1 MHHDI
6 TNCIQNDKEFRHWT
20 IIQSVDMT
28 TNFSC
33 FTDQIDIDVY
43 FPINVLAGGGYGT
56 ISALNQNFILYIISS
71 LSFSSIQG

>member
-1 MHHDI
+1 
-6 TNCIQNDKEFRHWT
+6 
-20 IIQSVDMT
+20 MT

-43 FPINVLAGGGYGT
+43 FSINVLAGVVVEQYRLS
-56 ISALNQNFILYIISS
+56 IKILYIISS